1 MIQPNG
7 AAALSSA
14 FDDASEKI
22 TKALYEC
29 FGRNWTQ
36 QIDLYTYTRRFT
48 SIANGGSGTDSI
60 QINAGSTFI
69 WTHGSASVRVSST
82 GVPAVNINGTLTGGA
97 LLPSWPFRIKLTDGG
112 DQDELQSDYVHLG
125 SLFGDVSSC
134 GKMELARPRL
144 WGPNSTILINLTRF
158 AAGQVDQ
165 ANAQVSV
172 AMDVDL
178 MFLGYR
184 FKMAGMQN
192 LTSPVGA

>member
-1 MIQPNG
+1 MSQPNG
-7 AAALSSA
+7 SAALSA
-14 FDDASEKI
+14 VFDDASEKI
-22 TKALYEC
+22 AKALYEC

-36 QIDLYTYTRRFT
+36 QIDLYTYTRRFS
-48 SIANGGSGTDSI
+48 SIASGGSGTDSI

-69 WTHGSASVRVSST
+69 WTHASASVRVSSN
-82 GVPAVNINGTLTGGA
+82 GIPAVNLNGSLTGGA
-97 LLPSWPFRIKLTDGG
+97 LIPSWPFRIKLTDGG

-125 SLFGDVSSC
+125 SLFGDAATN
-134 GKMELARPRL
+134 GRLELARPRL

-165 ANAQVSV
+165 TNAQVSV

-184 FKMAGMQN
+184 IKMAGMQN